1 MPQLLDGRSRAEAVA
16 RAANRVILEGGVTAL
31 SLRTIGRA
39 SGVSPASLTHHF
51 GGRERL
57 LKICASLTARHLR
70 DDLISRSHAEGIAA
84 FLPGD
89 HPESLHDARVW
100 LAWCE
105 LGRSSAA
112 VEPAVTEHRDEE
124 RHLLAACLN
133 HGLER
138 GPERGLDHGLERDGL
153 DAMVAVVQ
161 GLRVA
166 VCAPF
171 EPLDL
176 PRARTVLA
184 RSAERWIDQDG
195 PAAASPRPRSLRTI
209 ASGSSAE

>member
-1 MPQLLDGRSRAEAVA
+1 MPQLLDGRSCAEAVA
-16 RAANRVILEGGVTAL
+16 HAANSVILEGGVTAL

-70 DDLISRSHAEGIAA
+70 EDLISRSYTEGIAA
-84 FLPGD
+84 FLPDD
-89 HPESLHDARVW
+89 HPESLREARVW

-124 RHLLAACLN
+124 RHLLAACE
-133 HGLER
+133 G
-138 GPERGLDHGLERDGL
+138 GRGLDHRLERDGL
-153 DAMVAVVQ
+153 DAVAAVVQ
-161 GLRVA
+161 GLRIA

-176 PRARTVLA
+176 PRARTVLT
-184 RSAERWIDQDG
+184 RSYERWIDQDG
-195 PAAASPRPRSLRTI
+195 PATASPRPRSLRTI